1 MLLEKENKALKQQKR
16 LSIYHKMLMSSVECF
31 LLEQK
36 KISNQKRQII
46 LKNTCDA
53 VLEGQWITNTRTTEN
68 SMETY

>member
-1 MLLEKENKALKQQKR
+1 
-16 LSIYHKMLMSSVECF
+16 MLMSSVECF

-36 KISNQKRQII
+36 KISNQKKQII

>member
-1 MLLEKENKALKQQKR
+1 
-16 LSIYHKMLMSSVECF
+16 MLMSSVECF

-36 KISNQKRQII
+36 KISNQKKQII
-46 LKNTCDA
+46 LKNTSDA